1 MSEKFVIPFSEF
13 TFTYARS
20 GGAGGQNVNKVN
32 SKVNLTW
39 DIRNSPSLPWEVKLR
54 FRDRFPNSM
63 NEEGIVHL
71 TSEKE
76 RSQKANVDD
85 CIKKLHEMID
95 KVAVP
100 PKPRKKTKPTKSSVR
115 KRLDSKKINSSKK
128 ESRRKIS
135 D

>member
-1 MSEKFVIPFSEF
+1 MREKIVIPFSEF
-13 TFTYARS
+13 SFSYARS

-32 SKVNLTW
+32 SKVIMNW
-39 DIRNSPSLPWEVKLR
+39 DLRNSPSLPWDVILR
-54 FRDRFPNSM
+54 FRDRFRNFVS
-63 NEEGIVHL
+63 EEGIVQI

-85 CIKKLHEMID
+85 CIRKLHEMIE

-115 KRLDSKKINSSKK
+115 KRLDSKKLHSVKK
-128 ESRRKIS
+128 ESRRRPV